1 MQQYSFKMFWKK
13 VTFIPIS
20 NCYLNESGFISFF
33 VVVPQGFISNF
44 FSLFSLVQLCCFLEV
59 LSDNTV
65 CIQLN
70 LSFLDFRRK
79 TMGLAGNKKALEVNL
94 PESSRKFITCIRKY
108 MLFYLK
114 LLEETGD
121 ISTLDRAYISLR
133 ADKRVINQ
141 SSRTFA

>member
-1 MQQYSFKMFWKK
+1 M
-13 VTFIPIS
+13 I
-20 NCYLNESGFISFF
+20 
-33 VVVPQGFISNF
+33 
-44 FSLFSLVQLCCFLEV
+44 
-59 LSDNTV
+59 DNTIF
-65 CIQLN
+65 IQLN

-133 ADKRVINQ
+133 ADKRVTSQ
-141 SSRTFA
+141 SSRAFAFLKCDIEHAIKLQLEKDITEKENRKEICKKRKGEEHL

>member
-1 MQQYSFKMFWKK
+1 M
-13 VTFIPIS
+13 I
-20 NCYLNESGFISFF
+20 
-33 VVVPQGFISNF
+33 
-44 FSLFSLVQLCCFLEV
+44 
-59 LSDNTV
+59 DNTIF
-65 CIQLN
+65 IQLN

-133 ADKRVINQ
+133 ADKRVTSQ
-141 SSRTFA
+141 SSRAFAFLKCDIEHCY